1 MEDDGYGDE
10 LMEMQQ
16 TLWPLEALRSSDFSL
31 DKIFDYKVGD
41 QLTLQWCQGKITK
54 FISEK
59 QNTHVIVEVEWNDKC
74 LRDGDPKVTREKLV
88 CTKWN
93 PAEQTA
99 GSWRE
104 DLYHKIL
111 NIN

>member
-1 MEDDGYGDE
+1 LEDDGYGDE
-10 LMEMQQ
+10 LMKMQQ

-59 QNTHVIVEVEWNDKC
+59 NTHVVVEVEWNDEC
-74 LRDGDPKVTREKLV
+74 LVDGDPKVTREKLAS
-88 CTKWN
+88 TK
-93 PAEQTA
+93 
-99 GSWRE
+99 
-104 DLYHKIL
+104 
-111 NIN
+111 